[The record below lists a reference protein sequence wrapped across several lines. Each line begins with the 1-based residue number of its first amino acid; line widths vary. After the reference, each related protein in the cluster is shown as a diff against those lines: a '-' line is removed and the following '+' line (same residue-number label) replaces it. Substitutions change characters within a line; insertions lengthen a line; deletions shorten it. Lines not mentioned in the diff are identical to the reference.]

1 MTTDETTAE
10 ETGTSER
17 EATARR
23 ELRRAHRDK
32 REAQLRELSARLDL
46 LEAKAQRAKADARI
60 RYEEEIGKVREKLD
74 TARVKL
80 SLLQDAGEQAWEDV
94 RGGLD
99 EAMSDLRD
107 AFRRASSR
115 FE

>member
-1 MTTDETTAE
+1 MNTTEDEN
-10 ETGTSER
+10 TGR

-23 ELRRAHRDK
+23 QLRRAHRDK

-46 LEAKAQRAKADARI
+46 LEAKAERAKDDARV

-74 TARVKL
+74 TAKVKL
-80 SLLQDAGEQAWEDV
+80 SLLQDAGEQAWDDLRE
-94 RGGLD
+94 GLD
-99 EAMSDLRD
+99 EAMGELRD